1 MVWGAG
7 FSSFQTDKRYA
18 RHLLRCS
25 RQQMHLGNGNGNGIG
40 TLIFRVRGKSFSHV
54 SLTYARH
61 VCRRRTDT
69 DTEKW
74 QFAGAEKERWW
85 NPKSNRRWTCRRSK
99 FLGRE
104 TGTYTNAWIW
114 STSLIMPLGLCL
126 PLSRFI
132 WHFLV
137 LKSSSFL
144 GRSSCGFLPNKN
156 KRISPAWVPLASRD
170 HLFPWRHMPGPLD
183 KHLQKLL
190 LPRWEIQSAFGRG
203 RSIGFGART
212 LLRNCRAFSVNW
224 AVFNGISWSHYR
236 ESTNWYYHCPHVKL
250 EVGFKLYTP
259 TRLLK
264 SWNHFK
270 YKKLQKNV

>member
-7 FSSFQTDKRYA
+7 FSSFQTDKRYT

-203 RSIGFGART
+203 RSIGVRM
-212 LLRNCRAFSVNW
+212 N
-224 AVFNGISWSHYR
+224 VF
-236 ESTNWYYHCPHVKL
+236 
-250 EVGFKLYTP
+250 
-259 TRLLK
+259 
-264 SWNHFK
+264 
-270 YKKLQKNV
+270 